1 MSPKAMRRA
10 GSTSPRDP
18 GARMR
23 IFMRLLCERSS
34 LRISHRR
41 AMLLL
46 SAPSFQ
52 LAPPPRSVAQ
62 LHPSG
67 EDEPDEERV
76 GRAPLDDADRQIPG
90 GRCGHEQ
97 CPDKSE
103 HSQAD
108 RESA

>member
-23 IFMRLLCERSS
+23 IFMRLLCERGS

-52 LAPPPRSVAQ
+52 IAAPFRSIAQLPPP
-62 LHPSG
+62 G

-76 GRAPLDDADRQIPG
+76 
-90 GRCGHEQ
+90 
-97 CPDKSE
+97 
-103 HSQAD
+103 D
-108 RESA
+108 RESFDEPDRQAPVRRDRHEHGPGESE